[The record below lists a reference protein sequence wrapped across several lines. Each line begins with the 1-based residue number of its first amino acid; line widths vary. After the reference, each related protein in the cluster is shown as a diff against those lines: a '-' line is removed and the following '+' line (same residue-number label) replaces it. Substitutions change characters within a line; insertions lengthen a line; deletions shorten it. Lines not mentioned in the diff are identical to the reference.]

1 MMADTETWRVYII
14 ESSVYDQVKPPGYDE
29 VSGDH
34 VFFDDGVLTFYEK
47 NHLIAMYP
55 KGMWTRAL
63 VLKPHEEVK

>member
-1 MMADTETWRVYII
+1 MLVTWRIYSI
-14 ESSVYDQVKPPGYDE
+14 ETPSVYDE
-29 VSGDH
+29 VSGDDI
-34 VFFDDGVLTFYEK
+34 VLSDEGVLTFYEK